1 MLMKKRAKQKR
12 ANRAK
17 KHGRAAEK
25 RNLAKSKERPLFGFM
40 AGQFEIVGDV
50 ESPIPDW
57 AYWRSTK
64 NK

>member
-17 KHGRAAEK
+17 KRGQGAEK

-50 ESPIPDW
+50 ESPIRDW
-57 AYWRSTK
+57 AYWRPTK

>member
-17 KHGRAAEK
+17 KRGQGAEK

-50 ESPIPDW
+50 ESPILDW
-57 AYWRSTK
+57 AYWRPTK